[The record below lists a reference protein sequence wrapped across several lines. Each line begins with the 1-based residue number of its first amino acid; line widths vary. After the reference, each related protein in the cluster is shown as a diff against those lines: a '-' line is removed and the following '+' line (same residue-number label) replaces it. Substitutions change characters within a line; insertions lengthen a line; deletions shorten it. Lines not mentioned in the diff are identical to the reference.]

1 MDSAGKTLPP
11 LMVPADAPAE
21 GLGWAFF
28 FFFPPILSLSLSLL
42 KRHPLSLSPITVPP
56 NPRWLLWA

>member
-1 MDSAGKTLPP
+1 MDSAGKTLSP

-28 FFFPPILSLSLSLL
+28 FFSLPFSLFLSLF
-42 KRHPLSLSPITVPP
+42 
-56 NPRWLLWA
+56 